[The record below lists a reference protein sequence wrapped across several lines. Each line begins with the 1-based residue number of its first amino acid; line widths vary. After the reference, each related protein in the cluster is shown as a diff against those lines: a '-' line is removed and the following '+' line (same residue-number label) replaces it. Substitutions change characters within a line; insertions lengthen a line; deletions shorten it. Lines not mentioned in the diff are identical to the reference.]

1 MLPLRLSRDARAA
14 AAAATAAAA
23 AAATAAA
30 AAAAAFS
37 RRYLERFVLTPAAA
51 AAAAC
56 AGCVYARVCV
66 RVRVCG
72 VCAQSERPQGRRE
85 GERTSEPGCRAQRQN
100 RRAGVCARGWVRAC
114 VCECMSVCVSAR
126 PRVRARLGVRLFGE
140 LTGEP
145 GPSRGLPDSAGCR
158 GQPVLQPWPLNQPA
172 PLRPLQP
179 LRPAGPPGPPLLA
192 VRPRNSR
199 GRRCCRG
206 QVGG

>member
-85 GERTSEPGCRAQRQN
+85 GERTSEPGCRAQRQS

-126 PRVRARLGVRLFGE
+126 PPCARAPGCASVWGAHRRAGAITWAPRLRRL
-140 LTGEP
+140 P
-145 GPSRGLPDSAGCR
+145 GTACTTALATKSAR
-158 GQPVLQPWPLNQPA
+158 A
-172 PLRPLQP
+172 T
-179 LRPAGPPGPPLLA
+179 
-192 VRPRNSR
+192 
-199 GRRCCRG
+199 
-206 QVGG
+206 